1 MHRYIPRLNCATGML
16 LIPCAAGA
24 CDAGVFFTPVVMQVL
39 LGLSLFAAG
48 IYRHKKSA
56 LSPAPT
62 KAKGKSANTETAGT
76 GRYGDYTTAPR
87 QIRGGI

>member
-1 MHRYIPRLNCATGML
+1 MHRYIPRLNCATGDAADPVRGGSVRRGG
-16 LIPCAAGA
+16 IFYPCGH
-24 CDAGVFFTPVVMQVL
+24 
-39 LGLSLFAAG
+39 AG
-48 IYRHKKSA
+48 IAGTVPVRGRDLQASA

-76 GRYGDYTTAPR
+76 GRYGDYTTAPW